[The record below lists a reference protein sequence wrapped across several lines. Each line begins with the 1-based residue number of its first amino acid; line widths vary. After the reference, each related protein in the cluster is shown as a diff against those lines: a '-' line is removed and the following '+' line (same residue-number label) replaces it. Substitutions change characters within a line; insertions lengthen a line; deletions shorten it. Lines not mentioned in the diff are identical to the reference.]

1 MDQWTLP
8 FDMSAAGRARALVEE
23 QLGSSPRVADISLV
37 VSELVTNAVEHGEPP
52 VMFGIDSSVDTST
65 DPSTDPSTY
74 PNTVRIRVTV
84 SDEGGGE
91 PRVRAAADHATGGRG
106 LALVEML
113 ASRWQWRRDGKRLT
127 VWAEFDS
134 AH

>member
-23 QLGSSPRVADISLV
+23 QLGSSARVADISLV

-52 VMFGIDSSVDTST
+52 VMFGIDLRAASGSDSSDAV
-65 DPSTDPSTY
+65 
-74 PNTVRIRVTV
+74 IRVTV

-91 PRVRAAADHATGGRG
+91 PRVRDAAYHAIGGRG

-127 VWAEFDS
+127 VWAEFDDT
-134 AH
+134 H

>member
-65 DPSTDPSTY
+65 DP
-74 PNTVRIRVTV
+74 NTVRIRVTV

-91 PRVRAAADHATGGRG
+91 PCVRAAADHAIGGRG
-106 LALVEML
+106 LPLVEML
-113 ASRWQWRRDGKRLT
+113 ATRWQWRRDGKRLT

>member
-52 VMFGIDSSVDTST
+52 VMFGIDTSVDTGT
-65 DPSTDPSTY
+65 DPSTD
-74 PNTVRIRVTV
+74 RIRVTV

-91 PRVRAAADHATGGRG
+91 PRVRDAADHATGGRG

>member
-1 MDQWTLP
+1 VDQWTLP

-23 QLGSSPRVADISLV
+23 QLGSSARVADISLV

-52 VMFGIDSSVDTST
+52 VMFGIDSGHAV
-65 DPSTDPSTY
+65 
-74 PNTVRIRVTV
+74 IRVTV

-91 PRVRAAADHATGGRG
+91 PRVRDAADHAIGGRG

-127 VWAEFDS
+127 VWAEFDDT
-134 AH
+134 H

>member
-1 MDQWTLP
+1 VDQWTLP

-23 QLGSSPRVADISLV
+23 QLSSSPRVADISLV

-65 DPSTDPSTY
+65 DPNTY

-91 PRVRAAADHATGGRG
+91 PRVRAAADHAIGGRG

>member
-65 DPSTDPSTY
+65 DPNTD

-91 PRVRAAADHATGGRG
+91 PRVRAAADHAIGGRG

>member
-1 MDQWTLP
+1 
-8 FDMSAAGRARALVEE
+8 MSAAGRARALVEE

-65 DPSTDPSTY
+65 DA
-74 PNTVRIRVTV
+74 NTVRIRVTV

-91 PRVRAAADHATGGRG
+91 PRVRDAADHATGGRG

>member
-1 MDQWTLP
+1 
-8 FDMSAAGRARALVEE
+8 MSAAGRARALVEE

-65 DPSTDPSTY
+65 DPNTD

-91 PRVRAAADHATGGRG
+91 PRVRAAADHAIGGRG